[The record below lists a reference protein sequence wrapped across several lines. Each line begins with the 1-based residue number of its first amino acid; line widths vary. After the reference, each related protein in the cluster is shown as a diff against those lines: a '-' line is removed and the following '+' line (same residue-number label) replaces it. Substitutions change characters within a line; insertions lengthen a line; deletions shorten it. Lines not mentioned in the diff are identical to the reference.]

1 MILKKL
7 STQSVQLAN
16 DLDIGKFIFWDN
28 GVTDQETL
36 DRCLSLGVEIPPEIL
51 NDFKSATYYIE
62 PPSTQEKE
70 SIENSMLNPKY
81 DSKSGHLYY
90 YDKDLK
96 LYLTCQMFEGGF
108 GLSGNNIA
116 ANTFMKRND
125 GSLTTTAAMP
135 YPYPIVVFQL
145 FCSADVSALGAYF
158 DCIHSSMD
166 GTNSII
172 AGRLLLN
179 QQNAQMGHS
188 TVNLKVLIPA
198 FRRVTMKTGG
208 AIVSQLQGVY
218 KYREVLDIPVN

>member
-1 MILKKL
+1 MLKKL
-7 STQSVQLAN
+7 SAVSVALADKLN
-16 DLDIGKFIFWDN
+16 ITKYICWDN

-36 DRCLSLGVEIPPEIL
+36 DRCIGLGVEIPTDIL
-51 NDFKSATYYIE
+51 NDFKSAPVYLE
-62 PPSTQEKE
+62 PPSLTEKE
-70 SIENSMLNPKY
+70 SIESSLLNPKY

-145 FCSADVSALGAYF
+145 FCSADISALGAYF

-166 GTNSII
+166 GTNSVI

-218 KYREVLDIPVN
+218 KYREVLDIPVT